1 MDHGFKC
8 KMPKCIKHLDL
19 TIGQIFFDLA
29 LGKLFL
35 MMTAKKKIHLTK
47 WIDKLDDIKIL

>member
-8 KMPKCIKHLDL
+8 KMPKCIKHLGL
-19 TIGQIFFDLA
+19 TIGQNLFDLA

-35 MMTAKKKIHLTK
+35 
-47 WIDKLDDIKIL
+47 